1 MESLYLLIP
10 IGIVFVV
17 IAVKILFWAI
27 NSGQYDNLDT
37 EAHRILFD
45 EQVPPVDEQSPSK
58 NHRDVSAQH
67 GPAGPETNRP
77 ETTRPETTRLETTR
91 PETKSRDASAPEKGS
106 ER

>member
-37 EAHRILFD
+37 EAYRILFD
-45 EQVPPVDEQSPSK
+45 EQEHLKDK
-58 NHRDVSAQH
+58 SA
-67 GPAGPETNRP
+67 EDD
-77 ETTRPETTRLETTR
+77 
-91 PETKSRDASAPEKGS
+91 DAQAEGS
-106 ER
+106 EARDPERPAAESPQERPPRE